1 MWCIKKLD
9 PICHNYLH
17 LNGKYNVRSI
27 KTTKKKKKKSNID
40 VEDIFVI
47 KEVVIRTKMT
57 EKILMLNFQKTK
69 QNKY

>member
-1 MWCIKKLD
+1 MFVLLK
-9 PICHNYLH
+9 PQ
-17 LNGKYNVRSI
+17 
-27 KTTKKKKKKSNID
+27 KKKKKSNID